1 MPTHTIGKRKVVMK
15 NLIQKW
21 NSINLIKRIIC
32 GLIVGIILGLAI
44 PQASVIS
51 ILGDLFVG
59 ALRGIAPLLV
69 FFLVMSSLCHMG
81 KGQKTNMKF
90 VVVLYLLG
98 NVLSA
103 LAAVISSRLFPI
115 MLTFPRIQILPTS
128 PRQAVLLRFLKTF

>member
-1 MPTHTIGKRKVVMK
+1 MK

-59 ALRGIAPLLV
+59 DLAEVGTFREEVTDQTVGVLVRAPLPGRVRITEEHLRV
-69 FFLVMSSLCHMG
+69 GGHREPGM
-81 KGQKTNMKF
+81 
-90 VVVLYLLG
+90 LG
-98 NVLSA
+98 H
-103 LAAVISSRLFPI
+103 LAATVPGQRLP
-115 MLTFPRIQILPTS
+115 
-128 PRQAVLLRFLKTF
+128 

>member
-1 MPTHTIGKRKVVMK
+1 MK

-32 GLIVGIILGLAI
+32 GLIVSIILGLAI

-69 FFLVMSSLCHMG
+69 FFLV
-81 KGQKTNMKF
+81 
-90 VVVLYLLG
+90 
-98 NVLSA
+98 
-103 LAAVISSRLFPI
+103 
-115 MLTFPRIQILPTS
+115 
-128 PRQAVLLRFLKTF
+128 

>member
-1 MPTHTIGKRKVVMK
+1 MK

-98 NVLSA
+98 NILTAASAEMGDRHLPYLSD
-103 LAAVISSRLFPI
+103 RFPVRQ
-115 MLTFPRIQILPTS
+115 LLSDARRWRYNILRYARART
-128 PRQAVLLRFLKTF
+128 